1 MILTAYKGR
10 DGTVTIP
17 IQHDVAGGANYVDL
31 SLSGARVEFDAITS
45 AIDTDG
51 VNAEI
56 TGNAVTFK
64 LGALDLTQGAYPEC
78 RIILYNAN
86 YPLGKVIAGPG
97 KEIVILNYFE

>member
-17 IQHDVAGGANYVDL
+17 IEYDPLGGTDYVDL
-31 SLSGARVEFDAITS
+31 SLAGARVEFSAIKS
-45 AIDTDG
+45 AIDTDS

-64 LGALDLTQGAYPEC
+64 LGALDLAQGAYPEC
-78 RIILYNAN
+78 LIILYNAD
-86 YPLGKVIAGPG
+86 YPEGKVIAGPG
-97 KEIVILNYFE
+97 KDIVILNFFE